1 MIHLT
6 PKTITRIINLL
17 MNVKFQSFSFQFSLT
32 FLLNLCLYFF
42 LPFTAK
48 SLPLHCIVE
57 SITSLQASLCIESRT
72 PWKRRPNIETDSYV
86 IVPAATLFSDIV
98 NTALQRLGY
107 SPDIASTARGS
118 IIIKNWKPLPLEKI
132 SDSPMVCVGDIL
144 GELTS
149 VVTLRIV
156 ILRTKPS
163 TFLEIKDKLLK
174 LLVIQSHA
182 VLRSAGCPLDEVN
195 FAQYFQLFYK

>member
-1 MIHLT
+1 MD
-6 PKTITRIINLL
+6 
-17 MNVKFQSFSFQFSLT
+17 
-32 FLLNLCLYFF
+32 
-42 LPFTAK
+42 
-48 SLPLHCIVE
+48 
-57 SITSLQASLCIESRT
+57 SRS

-86 IVPAATLFSDIV
+86 LVPATTLFTEIV

-118 IIIKNWKPLPLEKI
+118 IIIKNWKPLPIEKI

-156 ILRTKPS
+156 ILRSKPTALS
-163 TFLEIKDKLLK
+163 EVKDKLLK

-182 VLRSAGCPLDEVN
+182 VLRSSGCPLDEVS
-195 FAQYFQLFYK
+195 FFFPKTLHLIYIKH